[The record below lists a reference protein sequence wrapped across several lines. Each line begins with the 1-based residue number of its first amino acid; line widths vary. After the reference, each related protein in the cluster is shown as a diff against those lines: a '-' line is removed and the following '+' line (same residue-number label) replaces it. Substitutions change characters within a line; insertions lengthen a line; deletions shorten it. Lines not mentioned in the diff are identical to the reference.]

1 MSGTGYRLRVLSYV
15 RRWLYLGNTETP
27 AGRALLIEQFRI
39 LTSQIPVLY
48 GVLIVDSV
56 SIAYVLPPTL
66 PVWFR
71 FGVPGALILISAIR
85 MIYWI
90 KLRSVVPTAEAAL
103 RHLAKT
109 RILASALNAAF
120 SVWALSLFENVDPET
135 RAPLALLV
143 FMGSV
148 GSAYCLGSFPSA
160 AQLTL
165 LLSALPI
172 SLRLLFSGD
181 ALHVC
186 IGINL
191 CMLMVLLIRM
201 MNTNYSDLVNLVASR
216 AMLLAEG
223 ERARNAETAALS
235 EQAKA
240 REIAGRFDTALNNM
254 SQGLCFFD
262 GEQRLIVSNRRYVD
276 MYGLPP
282 ESVKPGTH
290 LREIVDLRFAAGSFP
305 AMSRDEYLVWR
316 TGLTASQEPNDSIV
330 ELTNGR
336 VFRICHRP
344 MPDRGWVATHEDI
357 TEQYRAEKAL
367 SEAKSNAEYL
377 AWHDALTDLPN
388 RAALEGHFS
397 RALDDARERGGSF
410 AVLCIDLDRFK
421 QINDLFGH
429 SMGDAALRL
438 ASQRLQLA
446 AEGAFVARVG
456 GDEFVAMTEQQ
467 PLPSSAELLANRL
480 RGALDG
486 NLEIDGHSFDLDLS
500 IGIAVYP
507 RDGEDARSLLANAD
521 AALYRAKHDGR
532 GAIRFFTAAMD
543 QQLRERRA
551 LERDLKA
558 AVANGEL
565 FLEYQPQRHRNGEVI
580 GFEALVRWHHPQ
592 RGIVPPAEFIPI
604 AEESDL
610 IIEIGE
616 WVLREACREAATW
629 SDGLQVAVNV
639 STIQFRRG
647 DLQQLV
653 ATVLRE
659 SGISPARLELEI
671 TEGVLVENVARAAQ
685 LLKGLKTLG
694 ICIALDDFGT
704 GYSSLS
710 YLQSFPLDRIKID
723 RSFIASLGRT
733 ERSLAIVRAVIGLAH
748 GLGLPALAEGVETA
762 DQLATLVDEG
772 CDELQG
778 FLIGRP
784 HPIAAYAH
792 IVHRVDHIVGARREV
807 LPARG

>member
-565 FLEYQPQRHRNGEVI
+565 FLEYQPQRHRNGEII

>member
-1 MSGTGYRLRVLSYV
+1 MRVLGYV
-15 RRWLYLGNTETP
+15 RRWLDLGNTGTA
-27 AGRALLIEQFRI
+27 AGRALVVEQFRI

-48 GVLIVDSV
+48 GVLIVDSI

-66 PVWFR
+66 PFWLR
-71 FGVPGALILISAIR
+71 FGVPGALMLISAVR

-90 KLRSVVPTAEAAL
+90 KLRHVVPAAEAAL
-103 RHLAKT
+103 RHLART
-109 RILASALNAAF
+109 PILASALNAAF
-120 SVWALSLFENVDPET
+120 SIWTLTLFDSVDPET

-172 SLRLLFSGD
+172 SLRLLISGE
-181 ALHVC
+181 ALLVC

-191 CMLMVLLIRM
+191 CMLMVLLVRM
-201 MNTNYSDLVNLVASR
+201 MNTNYGDLVNLVASR
-216 AMLLAEG
+216 AMLLAES
-223 ERARNAETAALS
+223 ERARN

-240 REIAGRFDTALNNM
+240 REIADRFDTALNNM

-262 GEQRLIVSNRRYVD
+262 GEQRLIVCNRRYVD

-282 ESVKPGTH
+282 EGVTPGTH
-290 LREIVDLRFAAGSFP
+290 LRDIVDLRYAAGSAP
-305 AMSRDEYLVWR
+305 AMTREAYLVWR
-316 TGLTASQEPNDSIV
+316 NGLVASDKANDTVV

-357 TEQYRAEKAL
+357 TEQHRAEQAL
-367 SEAKSNAEYL
+367 TEAKSNAEHL
-377 AWHDALTDLPN
+377 ASHDALTDLPN
-388 RAALEGHFS
+388 RAALNDRFA
-397 RALDDARERGGSF
+397 RALDDARARGGSF

-438 ASQRLQLA
+438 VSQRMQLA

-456 GDEFVAMTEQQ
+456 GDEFVAIADQQ
-467 PLPSSAELLANRL
+467 PLPASAELLANRL

-486 NLEIDGHSFDLDLS
+486 DIDIDGHAFDLDLS
-500 IGIAVYP
+500 IGIAIYP
-507 RDGEDARSLLANAD
+507 RDGEDARALFANAD

-551 LERDLKA
+551 LEHDLKT
-558 AVANGEL
+558 AVADGEL
-565 FLEYQPQRHRNGEVI
+565 RLEYQPQRHKNGDII

-592 RGIVPPAEFIPI
+592 RGIIPPAAFIPI
-604 AEESDL
+604 AEETNL
-610 IIEIGE
+610 IIDIGE

-629 SDGLQVAVNV
+629 REGLQVAVNV
-639 STIQFRRG
+639 SAIQFRRG
-647 DLQQLV
+647 DLQHLV
-653 ATVLRE
+653 GTVLRE
-659 SGISPARLELEI
+659 SGLAPPRLELEI
-671 TEGVLVENVARAAQ
+671 TEGVLVENVARAAL

-694 ICIALDDFGT
+694 IRIALDDFGT

-723 RSFIASLGRT
+723 RSFVACLGRT

-762 DQLATLVDEG
+762 DQLATLVGEG

-784 HPIAAYAH
+784 HPIEAYAH
-792 IVHRVDHIVGARREV
+792 VVRGVRQSLGEGREP